1 MRLKKKGKERKG
13 RWKVSIKE
21 EEEEE
26 EEGAAAAAAAERKKN
41 AATAPI

>member
-1 MRLKKKGKERKG
+1 MGLKKKGKERKG

-21 EEEEE
+21 EE
-26 EEGAAAAAAAERKKN
+26 GAAAAAAAAAAAERKKN

>member
-1 MRLKKKGKERKG
+1 MGLKKKGKERKG

-21 EEEEE
+21 EE
-26 EEGAAAAAAAERKKN
+26 GAAAAAAAAERKKN